1 MSDKVYPQENFLIF
15 EGNLGEDPELKYWES
30 GTAYCIIDVANNRD
44 FLNKD
49 GEKIERTN
57 WSRVKTIGKQAEAI
71 AEYMKKGSRVMV
83 FGELE
88 QRKWKND
95 DGDNRSM
102 LQITTAKPGGH
113 VKFMD
118 PKNGNGGNGGRMD
131 EPPDMDEDDIP
142 F

>member
-1 MSDKVYPQENFLIF
+1 MADKVYPQENLLVF

-30 GTAYCIIDVANNRD
+30 GTAYCKFDIANNRD

-49 GEKIERTN
+49 GEKVERTN
-57 WSRVKTIGKQAEAI
+57 WSPILTIGKLAEAV
-71 AEYMKKGSRVMV
+71 AEYMKKGSHVMV

-88 QRKWKND
+88 QRKWKNNE
-95 DGDNRSM
+95 GDNRSR
-102 LQITTAKPGGH
+102 LQIRAVR

-118 PKNGNGGNGGRMD
+118 RKNGNGGNGGVREE
-131 EPPDMDEDDIP
+131 EPPDMPEDDIP

>member
-1 MSDKVYPQENFLIF
+1 MSDKVYPQENLIIF

-30 GTAYCIIDVANNRD
+30 GMAYCIIDVANNRD

-49 GEKIERTN
+49 GEKVERTN
-57 WSRVKTIGKQAEAI
+57 WSRVKTIGKQAEAV
-71 AEYMKKGSRVMV
+71 AEHMKKGSRVMI

-88 QRKWKND
+88 QRKWKNN

-102 LQITTAKPGGH
+102 LQITTAKNGGH

-118 PKNGNGGNGGRMD
+118 PKNGNGGGNHEE
-131 EPPDMDEDDIP
+131 EPPDGLEDDIP